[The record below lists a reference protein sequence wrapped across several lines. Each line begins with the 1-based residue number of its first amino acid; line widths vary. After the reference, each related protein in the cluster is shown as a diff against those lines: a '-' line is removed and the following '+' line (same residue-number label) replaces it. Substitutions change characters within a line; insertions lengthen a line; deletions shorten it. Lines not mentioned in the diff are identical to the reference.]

1 MKQNIWDEL
10 FWRGLI
16 NQSTDAKELKKRLEK
31 PIVVYGGFDVT
42 ADSLHIGHLVPMIT
56 LKRFAQFN
64 HQIIP
69 LLGDGTSLIGDPS
82 GKNPNAS

>member
-1 MKQNIWDEL
+1 MKQNVWDEL
-10 FWRGLI
+10 SWRGLI
-16 NQSTDAKELKKRLEK
+16 NQTTDANKLKNRLTQ
-31 PIVVYGGFDVT
+31 PISLYCGFDVT
-42 ADSLHIGHLVPMIT
+42 ADSLHIGHLLPIIT
-56 LKRFAQFN
+56 LKRFTQFN